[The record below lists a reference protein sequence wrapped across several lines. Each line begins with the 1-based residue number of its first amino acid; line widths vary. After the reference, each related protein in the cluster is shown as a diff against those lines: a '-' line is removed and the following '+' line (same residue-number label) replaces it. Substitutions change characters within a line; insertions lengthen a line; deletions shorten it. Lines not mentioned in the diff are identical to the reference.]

1 MPDCS
6 ISVPTRKPVVKL
18 TVAKDSGRIQL
29 DQAQAVVDAGLV
41 VNPDGVRA
49 QIEGGIVQ
57 SASWT
62 LKEQLKYDRSGILS
76 RDWASYRILRF
87 SEVPDVEVEIV
98 HRPDLPWLGVA
109 EAAQGP
115 TAAAIANAIFH
126 ASGKRLRDIPLT
138 ASNL

>member
-1 MPDCS
+1 M
-6 ISVPTRKPVVKL
+6 
-18 TVAKDSGRIQL
+18 
-29 DQAQAVVDAGLV
+29 
-41 VNPDGVRA
+41 
-49 QIEGGIVQ
+49 Q

-62 LKEQLKYDRSGILS
+62 LKERVKYDRSGILS
-76 RDWASYRILRF
+76 RDWASYPILRF

-98 HRPDLPWLGVA
+98 HRPDQPWMGVA

-126 ASGKRLRDIPLT
+126 ASGRRLRDIPLT

>member
-1 MPDCS
+1 VL
-6 ISVPTRKPVVKL
+6 IKL
-18 TVAKDSGRIQL
+18 TTEEESGQIQL
-29 DQAQAVVDAGLV
+29 NHAQAVVDAGLV

-62 LKEQLKYDRSGILS
+62 LKEKVQYDHSGILS
-76 RDWASYRILRF
+76 QDWASYPIF
-87 SEVPDVEVEIV
+87 GFNEVPDVEVEIIE
-98 HRPDLPWLGVA
+98 RSDQPWLGVA

-126 ASGKRLRDIPLT
+126 ASGRRLRDIPL
-138 ASNL
+138 NL